1 MNLWEAVHRTFDLRA
16 CDLLHVIEVVGEEL
30 SALLESIKDIIALS
44 AVLLE
49 ALGRLTSHGRW
60 VHHEVHSNLT
70 NRVRAQ
76 LDRLELVEDLL
87 GTVR

>member
-1 MNLWEAVHRTFDLRA
+1 MNLWEAVHRTFNLRA
-16 CDLLHVIEVVGEEL
+16 CDLLHVIEVVGEEF
-30 SALLESIKDIIALS
+30 SALLESIKDTIALG

-49 ALGRLTSHGRW
+49 ALGGLTAHGWW
-60 VHHEVHSNLT
+60 VHHEVNCNLT

-76 LDRLELVEDLL
+76 LDRLELVKDLL